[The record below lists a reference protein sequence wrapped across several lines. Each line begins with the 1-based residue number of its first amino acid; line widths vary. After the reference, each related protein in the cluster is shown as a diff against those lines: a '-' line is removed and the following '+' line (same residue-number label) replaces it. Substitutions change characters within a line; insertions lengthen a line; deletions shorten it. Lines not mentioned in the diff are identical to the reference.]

1 MCPLL
6 EKIMSS
12 SKDHNDTLLYN
23 PSSDSVIEEENTMV
37 IDENRYII
45 KDGDIKVTLV
55 ASKQG
60 KTRFKH
66 SLGMRCWLNLD
77 WSKNGFIFAGRV
89 YL

>member
-1 MCPLL
+1 
-6 EKIMSS
+6 MSS
-12 SKDHNDTLLYN
+12 FKDQNDTLLNN
-23 PSSDSVIEEENTMV
+23 PSSASVIEEENTMV
-37 IDENRYII
+37 IEENRYII

-66 SLGMRCWLNLD
+66 SLGMRYWLNLD
-77 WSKNGFIFAGRV
+77 WSKNGFIFAGGV